1 MHPPRRAVTR
11 FFVPLIDVLILLFC
25 MFLLLPI
32 VSNPD
37 GRRTG
42 TEPDGG
48 GSPTEEDWKQRA
60 LLAEAR
66 EKALMAERAKVAE
79 RTVVPVLQVDGSK
92 EGRGKLFY
100 YDKSGP
106 TPVRVD
112 LEKAADA
119 QLYID
124 RQKQVAN
131 GQPVHF
137 LLLMP
142 RELTGFPTAQQR
154 KMYRDWFAERQV
166 PLTVDDPWAAK

>member
-1 MHPPRRAVTR
+1 MIQPPRRAVTR

-37 GRRTG
+37 AKKAG
-42 TEPDGG
+42 TEPDSGLPA
-48 GSPTEEDWKQRA
+48 SVAELQQR
-60 LLAEAR
+60 LQLAEAQV
-66 EKALMAERAKVAE
+66 KALMAERSKVAE
-79 RTVVPVLQVDGSK
+79 RTLVPVLQVDGK
-92 EGRGKLFY
+92 DGRLFY

-112 LEKAADA
+112 VERAADA

-137 LLLMP
+137 LILMP
-142 RELTGFPTAQQR
+142 RELSGFPTGPQR
-154 KMYRDWFAERQV
+154 KEYRDWFTERKV
-166 PLTVDDPWAAK
+166 PFTIDDPWTAK